1 MGDRGHQD
9 RDWSFALAH
18 RANELMRDYGPSATP
33 KAYTVWYV
41 YVSGTQPHMND
52 AIKRLTAQNG
62 QLSDADI
69 EALYDAHIDGR
80 RLSIAAER
88 MSASMLTEIEGIT
101 EMLDLSLGSTTQY
114 GESLR
119 AFTDDL
125 VGATMNRARIREI
138 VAGLVAT
145 TREVAANNR
154 ILEARMRESRTEIEA
169 LRETLEASRLESLTD
184 PLTGLSNRKHFEDIL
199 KRTVAHAAASGEPLG
214 LIVLDI
220 DFFKRFN
227 DLYGHLTGDQVLRL
241 VGIVMREQVAGPSTL
256 SRFGGEEFGVVL
268 PGKDRATTLAVA
280 ERIRVAVMGRE
291 LVKRSTGES
300 LGQVTISLGIAA
312 YRRGDTPISLLERAD
327 LQMFAAKRK
336 GRNCCLDD
344 SVEIEDATKVA

>member
-1 MGDRGHQD
+1 MSDRGHQD
-9 RDWSFALAH
+9 RDRSFALAH

-33 KAYTVWYV
+33 KAYTVWYC
-41 YVSGTQPHMND
+41 YVSGERSHMND

-62 QLSDADI
+62 NLSDDDI
-69 EALYDAHIDGR
+69 DALYDAHIDGR
-80 RLSIAAER
+80 RLSMAAER
-88 MSASMLTEIEGIT
+88 MSASVLTEIEGIT

-125 VGATMNRARIREI
+125 AGAAMNRARIREI

-145 TREVAANNR
+145 TREVASNNR
-154 ILEARMRESRTEIEA
+154 TLEARMRDSRCEIEG
-169 LRETLEASRLESLTD
+169 LRETLEATRIESLTD
-184 PLTGLSNRKHFEDIL
+184 PLTGLSNRKAFEDAL
-199 KRTVAHAAASGEPLG
+199 KQTVTAAAAKGEPLS

-241 VGIVMREQVAGPSTL
+241 VAVVMREQVPHSAML
-256 SRFGGEEFGVVL
+256 FRFGGEEFGIVL
-268 PGKDRATTLAVA
+268 PGKDRPAALALA
-280 ERIRVAVMGRE
+280 ERVRVAVMGRE

-300 LGQVTISLGIAA
+300 LGKVTVSLGIAS
-312 YRRGDTPISLLERAD
+312 YRRGETPVSLLERAD
-327 LQMFAAKRK
+327 LHMFGAKRR
-336 GRNCCLDD
+336 GRNRCLDD
-344 SVEIEDATKVA
+344 STAIDDAIRVA